1 MAIQLLNK
9 IEKARSLKLPQN
21 SQKTSESCKTR
32 ENTSDETRD
41 RFFRGIL
48 GEISDNFLKI

>member
-32 ENTSDETRD
+32 ENTSDETRE
-41 RFFRGIL
+41 RFFGEIL

>member
-21 SQKTSESCKTR
+21 SQKTSESKTR
-32 ENTSDETRD
+32 ENTSDETPE
-41 RFFRGIL
+41 RFFREIL
-48 GEISDNFLKI
+48 GEISDNFLKV

>member
-21 SQKTSESCKTR
+21 SQKLRKVVKLGKILLMKLV
-32 ENTSDETRD
+32 ND
-41 RFFRGIL
+41 FFREIV